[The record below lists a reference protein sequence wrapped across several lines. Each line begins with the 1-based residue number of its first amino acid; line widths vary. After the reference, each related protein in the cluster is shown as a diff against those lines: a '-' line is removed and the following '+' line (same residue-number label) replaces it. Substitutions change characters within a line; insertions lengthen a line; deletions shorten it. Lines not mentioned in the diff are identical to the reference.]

1 MLCCCRVL
9 FVLTNERDDSMLCIA
24 DKGSGVSARNLTQS
38 ENVFHEALTYVHGG
52 ETAFHVTC
60 PDGEYW
66 LNWRNNEEIQHAR
79 TGFPNAPLFTENL
92 LFPDYLC
99 YDETDTHLVY
109 LDIFDSYTGIFFQ
122 ELNEYSVVLVKLLLR
137 YTDKAVYV
145 RDSGFTRFFGAE
157 SGIRFAERAEDLPEE
172 KLMTVQEK
180 FIFDNLVG
188 RYDVIDPVCL
198 FHNVFVLQ
206 YVRSLSE
213 RKPDCLTVNIPKTE
227 GIGSILN
234 NFFRI
239 RLVAARYG
247 IEVCLR
253 SGCTRYS
260 DELLQKYFRIRISDK
275 ENGIPGIESVFTLA
289 FTHVILSPRY
299 VLNKEILSPG
309 FLADLDAYRQAVLQG
324 KRVLGVLVRGTDY
337 IATNMPYQPLPVG
350 ELIPIIEETMLE
362 GGFETIFLATEDQ
375 DYYEKLT
382 AHFKGRI
389 YAVSQQR
396 ARVQELQ
403 TFAFLSNLEKD
414 KSRQE
419 GYDGLAEDN
428 LCNYFYAIYLLSEC
442 QGFLCSPQQC
452 NGAVMTREFNGGRFE
467 LFRGFARNVSPRG
480 AE

>member
-1 MLCCCRVL
+1 MLYI
-9 FVLTNERDDSMLCIA
+9 TETDP
-24 DKGSGVSARNLTQS
+24 GVSSRKLTHS

-52 ETAFHVTC
+52 ETVFHVTC

-79 TGFPNAPLFTENL
+79 TGFPDAPLFTENI
-92 LFPDYLC
+92 LFPEYLS
-99 YDETDTHLVY
+99 YDETELSLVY
-109 LDIFDSYTGIFFQ
+109 LGIFDSYTGIFFQ
-122 ELNEYSVVLVKLLLR
+122 ELNEYSVVLAKLLLR

-145 RDSGFTRFFGAE
+145 CDNGFRRFFAAE
-157 SGIRFAERAEDLPEE
+157 SGIRFVEQAKDLLEE
-172 KLMTVQEK
+172 KLMIVQDE

-188 RYDVIDPVCL
+188 RYGIIDPVCL

-213 RKPDCLTVNIPKTE
+213 RKPDRLIVNIPKTE

-247 IEVCLR
+247 VDVCLQ

-260 DELLQKYFRIRISDK
+260 DELLQKYFRIRISEK
-275 ENGIPGIESVFTLA
+275 ECGNTFIESVFTLA
-289 FTHVILSPRY
+289 FTHIILSPRY
-299 VLNKEILSPG
+299 VLNKEILNPA
-309 FLADLDAYRQAVLQG
+309 FLADLDVYKQAVFRD
-324 KRVLGVLVRGTDY
+324 KRILGILVRGTDY
-337 IATNMPYQPLPVG
+337 IATNMPIQPLPIG
-350 ELIPIIEETMLE
+350 ELIPLIEATMHE

-382 AHFKGRI
+382 AHFSGRI
-389 YAVSQQR
+389 CAVSQV
-396 ARVQELQ
+396 RVRVHDLQ
-403 TFAFLSNLEKD
+403 SFAFLSNLEKE
-414 KSRQE
+414 KSKE
-419 GYDGLAEDN
+419 DGYAGLAEDN

-442 QGFLCSPQQC
+442 QGFLGMPAEC
-452 NGAVMTREFNGGRFE
+452 NGVVMTREFNGGRFE
-467 LFRGFARNVSPRG
+467 LFRTFTRNVVPP